1 MDKLT
6 HYRDVIR
13 RVIAEYA
20 SWKPSHGQIDFEVA
34 EDSARD
40 HFELLAVGWDADR
53 RVHHTVLHLDIIDG
67 KIWVQ
72 HDATDRPVAEAL
84 VAAGVPKSDIVIGFH
99 PADLRRHTEFAVG

>member
-1 MDKLT
+1 MDKLPR
-6 HYRDVIR
+6 YRDIIR
-13 RVIAEYA
+13 RVTAEYA
-20 SWKPSHGQIDFEVA
+20 SWKPSHAQVEYEVI
-34 EDSARD
+34 EDRSRD
-40 HFELLAVGWDADR
+40 HFELMAIGWDGQR